1 MIEGIMTMIGKM
13 ITDVLV
19 VDFRVILGQA
29 KKVTTG
35 RLREWAI
42 TITDHQPEVVEET
55 SIVLRLGRATAIV
68 ITDHPPEMAII
79 VRPAVETI
87 LGKKT
92 ASLAVVETV
101 EEEVVVVVLELI
113 VRPTVRLVEEPEATT
128 TGLVRTNN
136 FRVIEVMVTDL
147 FAFLFSN
154 FFFCFSMCVRGCWL
168 AIFFF
173 FFSFSLLTIEGCV
186 AETIKMQIDVQPLR
200 PMLVVLVR
208 PTPMKRLGFVDW
220 KSRKRR

>member
-101 EEEVVVVVLELI
+101 EEEEVVVVLVLELI

-154 FFFCFSMCVRGCWL
+154 FFLLFYVCPGLL
-168 AIFFF
+168 AGHFLLLFLLL
-173 FFSFSLLTIEGCV
+173 SL
-186 AETIKMQIDVQPLR
+186 DH
-200 PMLVVLVR
+200 
-208 PTPMKRLGFVDW
+208 
-220 KSRKRR
+220 